1 MKGSTLESLVA
12 LEALGVCSF
21 ESATLGGLFR
31 SSPKSLGAGIGV
43 GGSEELKGSE
53 EGSIPL
59 RASAAYKAL

>member
-1 MKGSTLESLVA
+1 VGESILESLVA
-12 LEALGVCSF
+12 LEALGVGSS
-21 ESATLGGLFR
+21 ESATLGGLFG

-43 GGSEELKGSE
+43 GGSEEPKGSE